1 MRILRLGSSID
12 SEGETPPEDRAASLA
27 GRILASASGEQV
39 ETILRMPRPN
49 ERMPEIVEGWV
60 AELKPEIVC
69 FNISSHWCEAELI
82 ALRLQRLGPAG
93 RFLSRRLNSATRSYD
108 FNASPLVR
116 LSRSVATRVV
126 GGRPPFTPAEAATA
140 IEASLRRV
148 VRHEH
153 VAVVV
158 AGSPYSAALEGGAAA
173 RRRAMRRRAELFG
186 RLAPVCDSLHI
197 PYDLPPHD
205 ADAFAKAVRTRD
217 RLHFGPE
224 MHRRCG
230 ELQGRLMVAAWQAA
244 QVETRM
250 PSGQA
255 GRPTSSPACRG
266 E

>member
-12 SEGETPPEDRAASLA
+12 SEGETPFEERAASLA
-27 GRILASASGEQV
+27 AGILASASGEQV

-82 ALRLQRLGPAG
+82 ALRLQQLGPIG
-93 RFLSRRLNSATRSYD
+93 RFLGRRLNSATRSYD

-148 VRHEH
+148 LRHEH
-153 VAVVV
+153 VAVVL